1 MDVFAEAARLR
12 GLGVRFALAT
22 VVRAERPTSARPG
35 AKAIVHPDG
44 QVAGFVGGSCV
55 RPAVRREGLRAIADG
70 TPRLLRV
77 APASAGE
84 SAAPAPEGVLEEPM
98 ACVSGGALDIHIE
111 PHLPP
116 PRLVVAGES
125 PVAAALET
133 LGAGLGMDVRSAAGE
148 APDGD
153 RDEGGL
159 AESCRGAFVVVAG
172 HGEGEREAL
181 EAALSGGRA
190 RYVGL
195 VASPRRAAA
204 VRRQLTA
211 RGVAE
216 EDLARL
222 VSPAGLDLGA
232 REPAEIALS
241 ILAQVVERRRRPAEA
256 GAEDRR
262 GEAEPAPTAG
272 SPGAS
277 RDAPTGASTGGPV
290 GIAAAAPESPFPVD
304 PVCGMSVSPDTPHRR
319 ERDGE
324 VFFFCCAG
332 CAETFAAAAR

>member
-12 GLGVRFALAT
+12 RLGSRFALAT

-44 QVAGFVGGSCV
+44 RVAGFVGGSCV

-70 TPRLLRV
+70 TPRLLRI
-77 APASAGE
+77 APASADAGAE
-84 SAAPAPEGVLEEPM
+84 PAPEGVLDEPM

-116 PRLVVAGES
+116 PRLLVAGES

-133 LGAGLGMDVRSAAGE
+133 LGAGLGMEVRSATGGTA
-148 APDGD
+148 DGGG
-153 RDEGGL
+153 DEPGL

-172 HGEGEREAL
+172 HGEGEWEVL
-181 EAALSGGRA
+181 EAALSDGRA

-204 VRRQLTA
+204 VRRRLA
-211 RGVAE
+211 DRGVAE

-241 ILAQVVERRRRPAEA
+241 ILAQVVEQRRRPAEA
-256 GAEDRR
+256 GAEDGR
-262 GEAEPAPTAG
+262 GEPEPAPAG
-272 SPGAS
+272 SPAGIA
-277 RDAPTGASTGGPV
+277 PV
-290 GIAAAAPESPFPVD
+290 GIETTAPEAPLPVD

-332 CAETFAAAAR
+332 CAETFAAAAG

>member
-12 GLGVRFALAT
+12 RLGSRFALAT

-44 QVAGFVGGSCV
+44 TVAGFVGGSCV

-70 TPRLLRV
+70 TPRLLRI
-77 APASAGE
+77 APASADAGSE
-84 SAAPAPEGVLEEPM
+84 PAPEGVLDEPM

-133 LGAGLGMDVRSAAGE
+133 LGAGLGMEVRTAAGE
-148 APDGD
+148 AADGGG
-153 RDEGGL
+153 DEPGL

-172 HGEGEREAL
+172 HGEGEWEVL

-204 VRRQLTA
+204 VRRRLA
-211 RGVAE
+211 DRGLAE

-241 ILAQVVERRRRPAEA
+241 ILAQVVEHRRRPAEES
-256 GAEDRR
+256 GADDGRDEP
-262 GEAEPAPTAG
+262 EAAPTAA
-272 SPGAS
+272 SAGA
-277 RDAPTGASTGGPV
+277 PV
-290 GIAAAAPESPFPVD
+290 GIAPVEIAPVEIAATAPDAPLPVD

-319 ERDGE
+319 ERGGE
-324 VFFFCCAG
+324 RFFFCCAG
-332 CAETFAAAAR
+332 CAETFAAAAG

>member
-12 GLGVRFALAT
+12 RLGSRFALAT

-44 QVAGFVGGSCV
+44 RVAGFVGGSCV

-70 TPRLLRV
+70 TPRLLRI
-77 APASAGE
+77 APASADAGAE
-84 SAAPAPEGVLEEPM
+84 PAPEGVLDEPM

-116 PRLVVAGES
+116 PRLLVAGES

-133 LGAGLGMDVRSAAGE
+133 LGAGLGMEVRSATGGTADGGGDE
-148 APDGD
+148 A
-153 RDEGGL
+153 GL

-172 HGEGEREAL
+172 HGEGEWEVL

-204 VRRQLTA
+204 VRRRLA
-211 RGVAE
+211 DRGVAE

-241 ILAQVVERRRRPAEA
+241 ILAQVVEQRRRPAEA
-256 GAEDRR
+256 GAEDVRD
-262 GEAEPAPTAG
+262 EPEPAPTAAP
-272 SPGAS
+272 PGA
-277 RDAPTGASTGGPV
+277 PV
-290 GIAAAAPESPFPVD
+290 GIAPVGITTTAPEAPLPVD

-324 VFFFCCAG
+324 MFFFCCAG
-332 CAETFAAAAR
+332 CAETFAAAAG

>member
-12 GLGVRFALAT
+12 RLGSRFALAT

-44 QVAGFVGGSCV
+44 RVAGFVGGSCV

-70 TPRLLRV
+70 TPRLLRI
-77 APASAGE
+77 APAAEGNPG
-84 SAAPAPEGVLEEPM
+84 PAPEGVLDEPM

-116 PRLVVAGES
+116 PRLLVAGES

-133 LGAGLGMDVRSAAGE
+133 LGAGLGMEVRSAARE
-148 APDGD
+148 AADGGG
-153 RDEGGL
+153 DEPGL

-172 HGEGEREAL
+172 HGEGEWEVL

-204 VRRQLTA
+204 VRRRLA
-211 RGVAE
+211 DRGVAE

-241 ILAQVVERRRRPAEA
+241 ILAQVVEQRRRPTEA
-256 GAEDRR
+256 GAEDGR
-262 GEAEPAPTAG
+262 GEPEPAPAAA
-272 SPGAS
+272 PGG
-277 RDAPTGASTGGPV
+277 DPV
-290 GIAAAAPESPFPVD
+290 GIAATAPEAPLPVD

-332 CAETFAAAAR
+332 CAETFAAAPG